1 MNLIYIFLG
10 FFLLVIGGEFIVR
23 TSIAISLKFNI
34 SKFIIGMTVVAF
46 ATSIPELIVSVNA
59 AINNSPSI
67 AINNVIGSNIANI
80 GLVLALISILSPIV
94 VSNSFYKKDWPIMF
108 VFSILVY
115 LFSKNDNIINQFEG
129 IILLLFLILFVVYF
143 LRKSEFANA
152 ALRRA
157 LGEEKYSEA
166 IRIGNEEISG
176 SIDENLYLVSNTK
189 IFIWLIISSLSLYF
203 GAEFLVNGAV
213 SFAQQINISEAVISV
228 SVIAIGTSIPELAT
242 SLIAISKKEKGISVG
257 NLIGSNIF
265 NIGLVLGITSI
276 IKPITVAAEIIDR
289 DLIWMLI
296 FALLIL
302 ILAFLPEKDKLSKY
316 KGLIMLI
323 GYFFFIFQAFS

>member
-10 FFLLVIGGEFIVR
+10 FFLLVIGGKFIIR
-23 TSIAISLKFNI
+23 TSIALSLKFNI

-46 ATSIPELIVSVNA
+46 ATSIPELIVSINA

-108 VFSILVY
+108 IFSILVY
-115 LFSKNDNIINQFEG
+115 LFSKSDNIISQFEG
-129 IILLLFLILFVVYF
+129 TILLLLLILFVVYF
-143 LRKSEFANA
+143 LRKSEFTNS
-152 ALRRA
+152 
-157 LGEEKYSEA
+157 KV
-166 IRIGNEEISG
+166 
-176 SIDENLYLVSNTK
+176 IDESLYLVSNIK
-189 IFIWLIISSLSLYF
+189 IFIWLIISSISLYF

-213 SFAQQINISEAVISV
+213 SFANQINISEAVISV

-276 IKPITVAAEIIDR
+276 IKPINVAVEIIDR

-296 FALLIL
+296 FAIL
-302 ILAFLPEKDKLSKY
+302 IVIIVYLPKKYKLSKY

-323 GYFFFIFQAFS
+323 GYFFFLFQAFS